1 MRKRVAPVAPAALL
15 RSGLSFVLMLL
26 VLLLVTFLI
35 GKAAPIDPV
44 LQVVG
49 DRASPEAYQEAR
61 QRMGLDRPIAT
72 QFVRYVSDAAQGD
85 LGRSTSTGRPVL
97 EDLRQYFP
105 ATLELATL
113 GIVLGVLFGV
123 PLGMLAAHQ
132 HNRWIDQL
140 LRLVGLLGY
149 SVPVFWLGLVGLLV
163 FYARLG
169 WVGGPGR
176 LDDVYQYTVDSWS
189 NLVLVDTLRAG
200 NAEAFRNGLSHLLL
214 PAALLGYF
222 SLAYISRMT
231 RAFFLEEL
239 GKEYVMTARVKG
251 ASELRVLVCHVLP
264 NVAAPL
270 VTVIALSYAV
280 LLEGAVLTETV
291 FSWPGIGLYVT
302 NALFSADVS
311 AVLGGTLLVGLC
323 FVVLNTASDVFGYL
337 MDPRAR
343 S

>member
-1 MRKRVAPVAPAALL
+1 MRKYAAPAALL
-15 RSGLSFVLMLL
+15 RTGFSLVLMLL

-49 DRASPEAYQEAR
+49 DRASPEAYQQAR
-61 QRMGLDRPIAT
+61 HQMGLDQPVYRQFIRYAT
-72 QFVRYVSDAAQGD
+72 AAAQGD
-85 LGRSTSTGRPVL
+85 LGQSTSTGRSVV

-113 GIVLGVLFGV
+113 GILLGVVFGV

-132 HNRWIDQL
+132 HNRWIDQV
-140 LRLVGLLGY
+140 LRLIGLLGY

-163 FYARLG
+163 FYAKLG

-176 LDDVYQYTVDSWS
+176 LDDVYQYTVESWS
-189 NLVLVDTLRAG
+189 HLVLVDTLRAG
-200 NAEAFRNGLSHLLL
+200 NMDALRNGVSHLVL

-239 GKEYVMTARVKG
+239 GKEYVLTARVKG
-251 ASELRVLVCHVLP
+251 ASELQVLVGHVLP

-291 FSWPGIGLYVT
+291 FSWPGLGLYIT
-302 NALFSADVS
+302 NALFSADVA
-311 AVLGGTLLVGLC
+311 AVLGGTLLIGLC
-323 FVVLNTASDVFGYL
+323 FVVLNTATDVFGYFI
-337 MDPRAR
+337 DPRAR
-343 S
+343 M

>member
-1 MRKRVAPVAPAALL
+1 MRRHAGPLALL
-15 RSGLSFVLMLL
+15 RWGISLVLMLF

-61 QRMGLDRPIAT
+61 HRLGLDRPVYE
-72 QFVRYVSDAAQGD
+72 QFARYVANAARGD
-85 LGRSTSTGRPVL
+85 LGRSTSTGRPVG

-113 GIVLGVLFGV
+113 GIALGVLFGV

-163 FYARLG
+163 FYAKLG

-176 LDDVYQYTVDSWS
+176 LDDIYQYTVDSWS

-200 NAEAFRNGLSHLLL
+200 NAEAFRNGLSHLVL

-239 GKEYVMTARVKG
+239 SKEYVLTARVKG
-251 ASELRVLVCHVLP
+251 ASELRVLVRHVLP

-270 VTVIALSYAV
+270 LTVIALSYAV

-291 FSWPGIGLYVT
+291 FSWPGIGLYIT

-323 FVVLNTASDVFGYL
+323 FVLLNTLTDVFGLL

-343 S
+343 T